1 MFIIKRS
8 VIKLKWTPEDLQKYV
23 QAKEYIDTAIIPVL
37 GFQMNDEKKL
47 EKEAYQREVLSIYT
61 NEIEKELSGRLLLT
75 PPYNYV
81 KSDDMTKELERL
93 NNWIDHIKEQPFT
106 SVFILTFDNQWKKIE
121 KNLNAE
127 LLWFP
132 SVQTGDIKSEE
143 SIRMI
148 RNQVDQI
155 SELIRTFW

>member
-1 MFIIKRS
+1 M
-8 VIKLKWTPEDLQKYV
+8 KWTPEDLQKYV

-47 EKEAYQREVLSIYT
+47 EKEAFQREVLSIYT

-81 KSDDMTKELERL
+81 KSNDMSGELNRL
-93 NNWIDHIKEQPFT
+93 NDWIDHIKEQPFT

-121 KNLNAE
+121 KDLNAE

-143 SIRMI
+143 TIRMI

-155 SELIRTFW
+155 SELIRTYW

>member
-1 MFIIKRS
+1 M
-8 VIKLKWTPEDLQKYV
+8 KWTPEDLQKYV
-23 QAKEYIDTAIIPVL
+23 QAKEYVDTAIIPVL

-47 EKEAYQREVLSIYT
+47 EKEAFQREVLSIYT

-81 KSDDMTKELERL
+81 KSNDMSGELNRL
-93 NNWIDHIKEQPFT
+93 NDWIDHIKEQPFT

-121 KNLNAE
+121 KDLNAE

-143 SIRMI
+143 TIRMI

-155 SELIRTFW
+155 SELIRTYW

>member
-1 MFIIKRS
+1 M
-8 VIKLKWTPEDLQKYV
+8 KWTPEDLQKYV

-47 EKEAYQREVLSIYT
+47 EKEAFQREVLSIYT

-81 KSDDMTKELERL
+81 KSNDMSGELNRL
-93 NNWIDHIKEQPFT
+93 NDWIDHIKEQPFT
-106 SVFILTFDNQWKKIE
+106 SVFILTFDNQWKKNE
-121 KNLNAE
+121 KDLNAE

-143 SIRMI
+143 TIRMI

-155 SELIRTFW
+155 SELIRTYW

>member
-1 MFIIKRS
+1 M
-8 VIKLKWTPEDLQKYV
+8 KWTPEDLQKYV

>member
-1 MFIIKRS
+1 MFIIKRR
-8 VIKLKWTPEDLQKYV
+8 VVKLKWTPEDLQKYV

-47 EKEAYQREVLSIYT
+47 EKEAFQREVLSIYT